1 MRAERADDE
10 FLRIRLTSE
19 LARDREIVVKY
30 EEGLGFHRARIEANR
45 YELGKLDER
54 LGG

>member
-1 MRAERADDE
+1 MREDRTDDE
-10 FLRIRLTSE
+10 FLRIRLTGE
-19 LARDREIVVKY
+19 VERDREIVAKY